1 MFILASQSPRRKE
14 ILEMLGIDFKIIPA
28 KSEAEIDKS
37 LSIEKGIEQI
47 AYLKAKEVFD
57 LNQDCT
63 VLGADT
69 VVVLENEVLGKPKSK
84 EDAFNMLKKLSNKTH
99 QVITGVALIKKEKT
113 VTFSEIAEV
122 TFADL
127 TDEEINNYIE
137 TGEPFDKAG
146 SYAIQGKSAVFV
158 KKLNGDFF
166 TVVGLPCQRLYEE
179 LKNF

>member
-1 MFILASQSPRRKE
+1 MFILASNSPRRKE
-14 ILEMLGIDFKIIPA
+14 ILQMLGIDFTIIPA
-28 KSEAEIDKS
+28 KNEAEIPEN
-37 LSIEKGIEQI
+37 LLIEKGVEQV

-57 LNQDCT
+57 LNPEST

-69 VVVLENEVLGKPKSK
+69 VVVIDGEILGKPKNK
-84 EDAFNMLKKLSNKTH
+84 EEAYCMLKKLSGKTH
-99 QVITGVALIKKEKT
+99 QVITGVALIKKGKT
-113 VTFSEIAEV
+113 VTFSETANV
-122 TFADL
+122 TFAEI
-127 TDEEINNYIE
+127 TDEEINNYIL

-166 TVVGLPCQRLYEE
+166 TVVGLPCRRLYEE

>member
-1 MFILASQSPRRKE
+1 MTTSSFLFLA
-14 ILEMLGIDFKIIPA
+14 
-28 KSEAEIDKS
+28 
-37 LSIEKGIEQI
+37 LSR
-47 AYLKAKEVFD
+47 FSR
-57 LNQDCT
+57 
-63 VLGADT
+63 VL
-69 VVVLENEVLGKPKSK
+69 L
-84 EDAFNMLKKLSNKTH
+84 
-99 QVITGVALIKKEKT
+99 KKEKT